1 MAARKDA
8 KEAEVV
14 KETKAKKT
22 AKTAVKKDAKKA
34 TEAVVNLAKDLRS
47 LSEQELHAA
56 LKTAKEDL
64 TVAQKMLKANELPSS
79 HVIRKSKKL
88 IARIHTV
95 LTEVNDKETK

>member
-22 AKTAVKKDAKKA
+22 VKTAVKKDAKKA
-34 TEAVVNLAKDLRS
+34 TEAVVNLAKDLRN

-88 IARIHTV
+88 IARILTV

>member
-22 AKTAVKKDAKKA
+22 AKTAVKKGAKKA
-34 TEAVVNLAKDLRS
+34 TEAVANLAKDLRS

-56 LKTAKEDL
+56 LQTAKEDL
-64 TVAQKMLKANELPSS
+64 NMAQKMLKANELPSS